1 MDIVSIRNEH
11 MKYRCYFINT
21 MCCMSLYNWYNYSL
35 FDPIVNGFFTP
46 YFQTCLLFFIYL
58 CWDTYHMSLS
68 NKKTILFRTDLIIH
82 HMVCF
87 FILYNTIGINDLQM
101 NNFIIA
107 ECISSMNYIWRN
119 NPKLLKI
126 YRTLC
131 ILLVRMPMTFWFW
144 LYYNPKF
151 LLPLLKVT
159 LGHSQ
164 YVFYSTLDNMYS
176 FFIVYD
182 MFILW
187 KIYKPKSIGVN

>member
-11 MKYRCYFINT
+11 MKKRCYFINT
-21 MCCMSLYNWYNYSL
+21 MCCMSLYSWYNYSL

-46 YFQTCLLFFIYL
+46 YFQTGLLFFIYL

-68 NKKTILFRTDLIIH
+68 KNKSILYRNDLIIH
-82 HMVCF
+82 HIVCF
-87 FILYNTIGINDLQM
+87 FTLYNIISINNLQM

-131 ILLVRMPMTFWFW
+131 ILLVRMPLSFYFW
-144 LYYNPKF
+144 LYYNPKI
-151 LLPLLKVT
+151 LLPLLKLT
-159 LGHSQ
+159 ETQSRYQYLSALG
-164 YVFYSTLDNMYS
+164 NMYL
-176 FFIVYD
+176 FFIIYD
-182 MFILW
+182 IFLLW
-187 KIYKPKSIGVN
+187 KIYKPNKLM